1 MQFKN
6 FSQRVEEVDV
16 DVFRSLAPVKF
27 QPTAGSSFFHENLV
41 QWKVSELVFLGV
53 FVGFQYVICNVHCHL
68 VVVHVHM
75 TSIVACVSYVEFVF
89 MAYRFYLLF
98 QGTSGWELVVL
109 HTPSSMFSKFLV

>member
-53 FVGFQYVICNVHCHL
+53 FVGFQNVICNAHCHL
-68 VVVHVHM
+68 VVVHVR
-75 TSIVACVSYVEFVF
+75 VASTITCVSCGEFVYT
-89 MAYRFYLLF
+89 AN
-98 QGTSGWELVVL
+98 
-109 HTPSSMFSKFLV
+109 

>member
-75 TSIVACVSYVEFVF
+75 TSIVACVSYVEFVYT
-89 MAYRFYLLF
+89 AY
-98 QGTSGWELVVL
+98 
-109 HTPSSMFSKFLV
+109 